1 MRCPRSG
8 DSDFPF
14 RAGGVYIF
22 RMDFSHEEL
31 VEVVDRLVAGLIERA
46 GVTAGP
52 VNALDIAE
60 HHLGI
65 PVEFVEPAEED
76 DSGRRRPRSR
86 PAGSG
91 ITLTT
96 DMSEEAQ
103 QRGAAAGIANLLMP
117 EIMHKLSVPM
127 GSEGKPFVTHVRG
140 MVVPRVLVPTRL
152 LRAALRDCKYDV
164 PALQRVFSTASQ
176 EMVALRLLDLD
187 APCVIAIV
195 DDGVVATRRAN
206 QMQVTRQL
214 SDAERE
220 CVERVTELELPH
232 RARVG
237 EWTAWGWPVEG
248 RAFHRIILR
257 AVPDDV

>member
-1 MRCPRSG
+1 
-8 DSDFPF
+8 
-14 RAGGVYIF
+14 
-22 RMDFSHEEL
+22 MDFSHEEL
-31 VEVVDRLVAGLIERA
+31 VEIVDRLVAGLIERA

-52 VNALDIAE
+52 VNALHLAE
-60 HHLGI
+60 YHLGI
-65 PVEFVEPAEED
+65 PVEFVEPAED
-76 DSGRRRPRSR
+76 DGSGRRRPRSR
-86 PAGSG
+86 PAGNG

-103 QRGAAAGIANLLMP
+103 QRGAAGGIANLLIP
-117 EIMHKLSVPM
+117 DIMHKLGIPA
-127 GSEGKPFVTHVRG
+127 GAEGKPFVTHVRG
-140 MVVPRVLVPTRL
+140 LIVPRVLIPTRL

-164 PALQRVFSTASQ
+164 PALHRVFSTASM

-187 APCVIAIV
+187 SPCVIAIV
-195 DDGVVATRRAN
+195 DDGVVATRRGN
-206 QMQVTRQL
+206 QMQVARQL

-237 EWTAWGWPVEG
+237 EWTAWGWFVEG
-248 RAFHRIILR
+248 RPFRRIIVR